1 MSKVDTLKQ
10 QLEPLAFYSKVL
22 NGSIGKATGKCWY
35 VWNGLC
41 PFHAD
46 KHAGSFCINVQTGAF
61 KCFSCGV
68 SGGDVIAF
76 HQKHSGLAFID
87 AVNDLHGR
95 FCHESR

>member
-22 NGSIGKATGKCWY
+22 NGSLGKVTGKCWY

-46 KHAGSFCINVQTGAF
+46 KRAGSFCINTQTGAF
-61 KCFSCGV
+61 KCFSCDA

-76 HQKHSGLAFID
+76 HQIHSGLAFID
-87 AVNDLHGR
+87 AVNDLYGR